1 MSQPIGQVSDQPTA
15 THGVSAPA
23 NASTPAGANTS
34 PHPGAPTNPIGAT
47 DPNLLPFMAPCRE
60 VAPGAPLRWVA
71 MGWDDFK
78 RAPALSLG
86 YGVAIMLLSMIVT
99 GIGLKY
105 GSYWAALILLS
116 GFVFVAPLL
125 ALGLYS
131 VSRQI
136 HNQQFHNGP
145 APSFARSVEATRKA
159 LGTSMV
165 YALALLVLFLVWARA
180 ASMVHVFFPQNATP
194 SLAELATFL
203 AIGTAVGSVFSL
215 VTFVASAFSLP
226 MICDRDTDAITA
238 IVTSVNAVL
247 RNKPAMAAWAAI
259 IVVLTAIGFATAL
272 IGLAVIIPL
281 LGYATWH
288 AYVETVDARA
298 WPTNG

>member
-34 PHPGAPTNPIGAT
+34 PHPGAPTNPLGAT

-71 MGWDDFK
+71 KGWDDFK

-86 YGVAIMLLSMIVT
+86 YGVAIMILSMIVT

>member
-34 PHPGAPTNPIGAT
+34 PHPGAQTNPIGAT

>member
-34 PHPGAPTNPIGAT
+34 PHPGAQTNPIGAT

-259 IVVLTAIGFATAL
+259 IVALTAIGFATAL